1 MQSCV
6 GTLHA
11 AERILSILSPL
22 AVLCLLWWIMRERRY
37 RRHAL
42 VLMFGASSDADP
54 TAPPDGANRGAEI
67 IDLEG
72 RRP

>member
-11 AERILSILSPL
+11 AARILSILSPL
-22 AVLCLLWWIMRERRY
+22 AVLCLLWWVMRERHY

-42 VLMFGASSDADP
+42 VLMFGALGADP
-54 TAPPDGANRGAEI
+54 TSPPDEANRGAEI
-67 IDLEG
+67 IDLDG

>member
-11 AERILSILSPL
+11 AARILSILSPL
-22 AVLCLLWWIMRERRY
+22 AVLCLLWLVMRERHY
-37 RRHAL
+37 RRRAL
-42 VLMFGASSDADP
+42 VLMFGASGGADP
-54 TAPPDGANRGAEI
+54 IAPPDDANRGAEI
-67 IDLEG
+67 IDLNG